1 MATRNI
7 VPRADNEGGI
17 GTTLKNWAT
26 GFIKILNGITIT
38 GGANTFN
45 LTNGTASLDVAA
57 GVAVNVDAEL
67 HVTAATH
74 LDEAISMSAK
84 APKANAA
91 LTGTTSVEYILTA
104 TGTTASLAQ
113 NETENII
120 AVMPD
125 NTSYLVFAHGAG
137 NTSWA
142 GCWFVAFRTSGDAVS
157 LVLSAAVQTDVLVS
171 GTALVA
177 KNLYSGAAAIVWSY
191 IRVR

>member
-113 NETENII
+113 NETENIL
-120 AVMPD
+120 AVIPD